1 MGIRFAQGKHGWKKR
16 HSTLTCMPDGS
27 VTKIGKS
34 DLQLRNPVTN
44 QDEFIDSP
52 VDDQLTDSHKV
63 EALARLRRPT
73 RLKYLEEISD
83 VRVLKQLF
91 CI

>member
-1 MGIRFAQGKHGWKKR
+1 
-16 HSTLTCMPDGS
+16 
-27 VTKIGKS
+27 
-34 DLQLRNPVTN
+34 VTN

-83 VRVLKQLF
+83 VRVLK
-91 CI
+91 